1 MANKMEMDEKSITTI
16 IAEDLEIKGTVKFKS
31 SLMIK
36 GVLEGEI
43 ISEGLLVVGPTA
55 KVTAT
60 ITTKNFISHGEVTG
74 NVTASEQVVLKDTS
88 KHKGDIST
96 PDVTIESGSLFNGSC
111 IMPNIPKKSKTEIPQ
126 AEEPKVEE
134 EQQTDSVYSGYV
146 EQPDN
151 TEKQSD
157 GELF

>member
-1 MANKMEMDEKSITTI
+1 MTGITAADEKSITTI

-43 ISEGLLVVGPTA
+43 ISEGLLIVGPTA

-74 NVTASEQVVLKDTS
+74 NVTASEQVVLKGTS
-88 KHKGDIST
+88 LHNGDIAT
-96 PDVTIESGSLFNGSC
+96 PNITIESGAVFNGSC
-111 IMPNIPKKSKTEIPQ
+111 AMQLKGVTVTQ
-126 AEEPKVEE
+126 
-134 EQQTDSVYSGYV
+134 
-146 EQPDN
+146 
-151 TEKQSD
+151 
-157 GELF
+157 